1 MKAMDTNVL
10 VRYYTADDAK
20 QHAAAVAALK
30 GEEALFVPKTVVQEL
45 WWALTSTRQYR
56 FSENKVNAVI
66 THLAGLS
73 NIVLEDADV
82 VVTALKYQHQGVEF
96 ADALHLASS
105 AGCGQLLT
113 FDAAFKKRATKLN
126 LRPSC
131 VVPV

>member
-1 MKAMDTNVL
+1 MKAVDTNVL

-20 QHAAAVAALK
+20 QHAAAVTALR
-30 GEEALFVPKTVVQEL
+30 GEELLFVPKTVVQEL

-56 FSENKVNAVI
+56 FSDDKVNAVV

-73 NIVLEDADV
+73 NVVLEDAEV
-82 VVTALKYQHQGVEF
+82 VAAALKYQHQGVAF

-113 FDAAFKKRATKLN
+113 FDIAFKKHAAKLN

-131 VVPV
+131 VVPA